1 MVYPLVT
8 LGICLY
14 SWNMPYIR
22 FSQLPK
28 MNIAKAET
36 ASWAKEHIMGMFS
49 EHDRGRC
56 GSLHHHNPLIGYK
69 KSLLSLFGAV
79 MGFDCPPRTTFAITC
94 DRNQE
99 PLMLFVTGVYLDPSS
114 HTVVAS
120 VYASTVLAEAPGEV
134 FQINVNSAVMT
145 YWRTVLPSMAER
157 CRDWEH
163 RSECQYLKPPSSA
176 ILEGD
181 HSFCSCGV
189 AKVADDFLN
198 ALEWKQYIPFV
209 TRIAVSP
216 VFPVPSLE
224 PQTTRKEKFRS
235 LFQYVLSWH
244 KSLQPTTTFADRW
257 QSQVCGGIP
266 NYSQYGNCTQSASTA
281 GTKYEWRNMVDCDH
295 SPLPCVP
302 VPRIDQRCAIQP
314 MKTLWNTVDR
324 VMEKVEGGI
333 LQCDLVKAGGHKA
346 RISVGMTKEGF
357 GMTSATSVLSAFRRC
372 QQAATIRLDHA
383 IQVCDQCKP
392 GTNTFTYYGGKYE
405 RCCDRIEVRL
415 AGRPLHI
422 GERVLCIA
430 ANGGVDYCAKG
441 EFMAVSHVWEHG
453 WRGVSEDGICSRVLH
468 MLCKTASQFGLS
480 WIWIDVAMI
489 SGVREIRALSVN
501 SMHRV
506 YSSAAVTLV

>member
-163 RSECQYLKPPSSA
+163 CVWMLVLKLPSSA
-176 ILEGD
+176 ILEG
-181 HSFCSCGV
+181 
-189 AKVADDFLN
+189 
-198 ALEWKQYIPFV
+198 
-209 TRIAVSP
+209 
-216 VFPVPSLE
+216 
-224 PQTTRKEKFRS
+224 
-235 LFQYVLSWH
+235 
-244 KSLQPTTTFADRW
+244 
-257 QSQVCGGIP
+257 
-266 NYSQYGNCTQSASTA
+266 
-281 GTKYEWRNMVDCDH
+281 
-295 SPLPCVP
+295 
-302 VPRIDQRCAIQP
+302 
-314 MKTLWNTVDR
+314 
-324 VMEKVEGGI
+324 
-333 LQCDLVKAGGHKA
+333 
-346 RISVGMTKEGF
+346 
-357 GMTSATSVLSAFRRC
+357 MTSFV
-372 QQAATIRLDHA
+372 HA
-383 IQVCDQCKP
+383 
-392 GTNTFTYYGGKYE
+392 
-405 RCCDRIEVRL
+405 
-415 AGRPLHI
+415 
-422 GERVLCIA
+422 
-430 ANGGVDYCAKG
+430 
-441 EFMAVSHVWEHG
+441 G
-453 WRGVSEDGICSRVLH
+453 WKSCR
-468 MLCKTASQFGLS
+468 
-480 WIWIDVAMI
+480 
-489 SGVREIRALSVN
+489 
-501 SMHRV
+501 
-506 YSSAAVTLV
+506 